1 LISVA
6 GVGYAPSYHGK
17 SLYGQIVNPGFVPLP
32 SFNPQPMAYR
42 QQQQEPSGWSYSFG
56 HPSPIAFEDAWFSKQ
71 EVAAST
77 ITQCGKGPTTL
88 PKWSFIGQRVI
99 GLDTTV
105 AKANA
110 WPFLVSWLIDNLN
123 RVNGDKL

>member
-6 GVGYAPSYHGK
+6 GVGYAPSYYGK
-17 SLYGQIVNPGFVPLP
+17 TLYGQIVNPGFVPLP
-32 SFNPQPMAYR
+32 SFNPYPMAYR
-42 QQQQEPSGWSYSFG
+42 QQQQDPNGWSYSFG

-77 ITQCGKGPTTL
+77 QCGKGPTAL
-88 PKWSFIGQRVI
+88 PKRSFIGQRVF
-99 GLDTTV
+99 GLGTTE

-110 WPFLVSWLIDNLN
+110 WPFMVS
-123 RVNGDKL
+123 